1 MRFLPRAFW
10 AGAILLAGASFVFG
24 QTAYNPTPPSGKP
37 SAGIGSASAG
47 HSSASA
53 APTTGTKA
61 GPLGMTTTA
70 GPVQLSPGDL
80 LEIGV
85 FDTPELSGKVRVN
98 SAGDIS
104 LPLIGTLHVGGLT
117 PEQTQSAIRESLIK
131 GEFLKDPQVAVF
143 VAEYANQA
151 VYVTGEV
158 NRPGPYPIMGSHR
171 LMDFI
176 AAAGGVSD
184 RAGKVVT
191 ITHQDDPEH
200 PKVVKLEQGAASNPE
215 MKAGDTVVVS
225 QAGII
230 YILGDVGR
238 PGGFLIDHDEH
249 LTVMQALALAQGVR
263 PGASLKNAKLVR
275 TTDQGR
281 QEVGL
286 DLKQLF
292 EGRSTDLALQDDDIL
307 FIPTNVA
314 KGAFKRGLEAVVQ
327 AATGLAI
334 YRR

>member
-1 MRFLPRAFW
+1 
-10 AGAILLAGASFVFG
+10 
-24 QTAYNPTPPSGKP
+24 
-37 SAGIGSASAG
+37 
-47 HSSASA
+47 
-53 APTTGTKA
+53 
-61 GPLGMTTTA
+61 MTTTA